1 MPSQSRD
8 TGNSQFF
15 ADDIS
20 ADTLREQLLKPQS
33 DAAIQTAVT
42 TALELFSFMKALPD
56 AFVASQQREVKRL
69 QKLGRDKD
77 PRIEAL
83 KVSIEEADTLRATA
97 RWGQARVD
105 RALAAIAEP
114 NDVFHGFVSDT
125 ELQFLKG
132 YTVRL
137 VGASDTG
144 GKSERSA
151 TTESDGYFSITL
163 KEKKKTSG
171 FSVKD
176 ETQAILVAQISEL
189 FGMTGRTAAAATEA
203 AATSSNMEPAKA
215 SVEILDPNG
224 QRVHQ
229 DPIPVILNGG
239 SVYREYVIDSKGG
252 RSDTHRY
259 ACNPATRE
267 LHDTEKLTKRC
278 NFDAIKPNVLVYFDN
293 TAAAE
298 KAGYDYC
305 AYCFGEAKSK
315 R

>member
-1 MPSQSRD
+1 MSSQSRD

-20 ADTLREQLLKPQS
+20 ADTLREQLLKAQS
-33 DAAIQTAVT
+33 DAAIQTGTT

-56 AFVASQQREVKRL
+56 AFVASQQREAKRL

-83 KVSIEEADTLRATA
+83 KVSIAEADKLRATA
-97 RWGQARVD
+97 RLGQARVD
-105 RALAAIAEP
+105 RALAALAEP

-137 VGASDTG
+137 AGASDTG

-151 TTESDGYFSITL
+151 TTESDGYFSITV
-163 KEKKKTSG
+163 KAKKKSSG
-171 FSVKD
+171 ISAMD
-176 ETQAILVAQISEL
+176 ETQAILVARISEL

-203 AATSSNMEPAKA
+203 AADSSNTETAEA

-239 SVYREYVIDSKGG
+239 SVYREYVIDRKGG
-252 RSDTHRY
+252 RSDTQRY
-259 ACNPATRE
+259 AGNPATCE

-278 NFDAIKPNVLVYFDN
+278 NFDAIKPNVRVYFDN

-305 AYCFGEAKSK
+305 AYCFGEDKSK